1 MSTTTMP
8 SRSQRPQ
15 VVARVAA
22 AMLGGY
28 AFAWGIVATGASLM
42 VAAGMDFHDAEFLGS
57 MIGVL
62 AFLGVFLWA
71 IAARRLRW
79 VWLVTVVGGGAL
91 AATGSFVQSLLV

>member
-1 MSTTTMP
+1 MSTTALP
-8 SRSQRPQ
+8 SRSPHAQ
-15 VVARVAA
+15 VIARVAA
-22 AMLGGY
+22 AILGGY

-79 VWLVTVVGGGAL
+79 VWLVTVVGGGVL

>member
-1 MSTTTMP
+1 MSTTALP
-8 SRSQRPQ
+8 SRSPRAQ
-15 VVARVAA
+15 VIARVAA
-22 AMLGGY
+22 AILGGY

-79 VWLVTVVGGGAL
+79 VWLVTVVGGGVL
-91 AATGSFVQSLLV
+91 VATGSFVQSLLV

>member
-1 MSTTTMP
+1 MSTAIP
-8 SRSQRPQ
+8 ARSPRTQ
-15 VVARVAA
+15 VIARVAA
-22 AMLGGY
+22 AILGGY

-79 VWLVTVVGGGAL
+79 VWLVTVVGGGVL

>member
-1 MSTTTMP
+1 MSTTALP
-8 SRSQRPQ
+8 SRSPRAQ
-15 VVARVAA
+15 VIARVAA
-22 AMLGGY
+22 AILGGY

-79 VWLVTVVGGGAL
+79 VWLVTVVGGGVL
-91 AATGSFVQSLLV
+91 AATGSVVQSQLI

>member
-1 MSTTTMP
+1 MSTTALP
-8 SRSQRPQ
+8 SRSPRAQ
-15 VVARVAA
+15 VIARVAA
-22 AMLGGY
+22 AILGGY

-71 IAARRLRW
+71 IAARRSRW
-79 VWLVTVVGGGAL
+79 VWLVTVVGGGVL
-91 AATGSFVQSLLV
+91 SATGSFVQSLLV

>member
-1 MSTTTMP
+1 MSTAIP
-8 SRSQRPQ
+8 SRSPRTQ
-15 VVARVAA
+15 VIARVATA
-22 AMLGGY
+22 ILGGY

-79 VWLVTVVGGGAL
+79 VWLVTVVGGGVL

>member
-1 MSTTTMP
+1 MSTTALP
-8 SRSQRPQ
+8 SRSPRAQ
-15 VVARVAA
+15 VIARVAA
-22 AMLGGY
+22 AILGGY

-79 VWLVTVVGGGAL
+79 VWLVTVVGGGVL
-91 AATGSFVQSLLV
+91 AATGSFVQSQLI